1 MTKDT
6 TLYAVWQENYK
17 IIYDANGGTDAPE
30 PTVLESMTKTKT
42 DSRGNAIY
50 SGQAEITSEVPTRNG
65 YTFQGWGVTRRSAA
79 SFHAGDKVEI
89 TGGNVTLYAVWT
101 RGANGG
107 NGKPKT
113 GDEGAGVYAALLSV
127 SAFGLA
133 ATGSLLWKKR
143 REET

>member
-1 MTKDT
+1 M
-6 TLYAVWQENYK
+6 
-17 IIYDANGGTDAPE
+17 
-30 PTVLESMTKTKT
+30 
-42 DSRGNAIY
+42 
-50 SGQAEITSEVPTRNG
+50 
-65 YTFQGWGVTRRSAA
+65 
-79 SFHAGDKVEI
+79 EI